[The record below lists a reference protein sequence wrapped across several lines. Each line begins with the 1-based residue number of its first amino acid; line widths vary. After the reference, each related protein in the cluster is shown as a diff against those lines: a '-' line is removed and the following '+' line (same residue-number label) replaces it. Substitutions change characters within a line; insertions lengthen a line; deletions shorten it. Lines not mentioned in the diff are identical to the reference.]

1 MIDTSVRDYLGRDQP
16 IRTADDLNQLIA
28 RLERHRDGLADAMLG
43 ADRAAAIKAEKDS
56 DYIEDIYLPELQKEI
71 ARVTGL
77 LESGH
82 AEARRR
88 AKALA
93 IRERSKAS

>member
-28 RLERHRDGLADAMLG
+28 SLEQRRDELANAMMG
-43 ADRAAAIKAEKDS
+43 PDRNTAIAAEKAS
-56 DYIEDIYLPELQKEI
+56 DYIEDVYLPELQKEI

-77 LESGH
+77 LESEH
-82 AEARRR
+82 AETRRH